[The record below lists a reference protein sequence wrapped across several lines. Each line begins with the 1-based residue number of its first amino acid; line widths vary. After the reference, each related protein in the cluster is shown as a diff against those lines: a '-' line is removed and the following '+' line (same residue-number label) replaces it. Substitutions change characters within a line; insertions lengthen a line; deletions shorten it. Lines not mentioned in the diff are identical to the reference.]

1 MNFNLVTIFPE
12 IAKLL
17 DFGVIGK
24 AIEKDLI
31 SINGL
36 NPRDFSKSTNKNV
49 DDAPYGGGEGMVM
62 MAEPLALAI
71 KSLKKETLRN
81 IIDLEKFMLPKLAK
95 SFKLF

>member
-12 IAKLL
+12 IIKLL

-36 NPRDFSKSTNKNV
+36 NPSN
-49 DDAPYGGGEGMVM
+49 
-62 MAEPLALAI
+62 
-71 KSLKKETLRN
+71 TL
-81 IIDLEKFMLPKLAK
+81 ISIGLPQKLADL
-95 SFKLF
+95 SFSATRDQI